1 MTVLKYCK
9 TCQFQTIHSS
19 VYCLECERTKEEI
32 NEFNIWMNNNPSSH
46 DKIENLY
53 WMIKDMSKE

>member
-19 VYCLECERTKEEI
+19 VYCLECERTKEEV

-53 WMIKDMSKE
+53 

>member
-9 TCQFQTIHSS
+9 MCQFQTIHSS

-53 WMIKDMSKE
+53 